1 MPYLQQEQIRVQAE
15 IQAADAAVTSL
26 TTQVDPLRQALVSAK
41 AQVEAARNAV
51 TTLQSQRPALDA
63 AVLAADRAVID
74 LDRRISEH
82 EANEPPQVI
91 GGIEP
96 IIRPTVVGPLTRP
109 ARPNPAWKVWKRQLG
124 VLIQQRSQAQEEA
137 NGTHARLN
145 ELNARVAQ
153 GQAGV
158 QAAEDQVAQ
167 GEARLEQV
175 NQSLVAARDRASVA
189 RQKLNDLV
197 HFSEEIDRAPMNRKA
212 LEQVAAI
219 LSARVM
225 ELEDALAVAR
235 AVSAQADATL
245 SSLLRRRDELVNGL
259 ATVTS
264 QLPGAE
270 SAVQAADRVAVDRF
284 TELKTQ
290 IEGGP

>member
-1 MPYLQQEQIRVQAE
+1 MPYLQQEQIRAQAE
-15 IQAADAAVTSL
+15 ILAADAAVTSL
-26 TTQVDPLRQALVSAK
+26 TTQVDTLRQALVA
-41 AQVEAARNAV
+41 AQARVVAARNAV

-91 GGIEP
+91 GGVEP
-96 IIRPTVVGPLTRP
+96 IVRPDVEGPLTRP
-109 ARPNPAWKVWKRQLG
+109 VRPNPAWKVWKRQHG
-124 VLIQQRSQAQEEA
+124 VLIQQRTQVQEEA
-137 NGTHARLN
+137 NGAHARLN

-158 QAAEDQVAQ
+158 QAADAQVAQ
-167 GEARLEQV
+167 GEASLEQV
-175 NQSLVAARDRASVA
+175 NQSLVAARDRASLP
-189 RQKLNDLV
+189 RQKLNDLMR
-197 HFSEEIDRAPMNRKA
+197 FSEEIDREPMDRKA

-219 LSARVM
+219 LSTRVM
-225 ELEDALAVAR
+225 ELEDALAIAQ

-270 SAVQAADRVAVDRF
+270 TAVQAADAIAVDRLS
-284 TELKTQ
+284 ELKAQ
-290 IEGGP
+290 IEGGL

>member
-1 MPYLQQEQIRVQAE
+1 MPYLQQEQIRAQAE

-26 TTQVDPLRQALVSAK
+26 TTQVDTLRQALVA
-41 AQVEAARNAV
+41 AQARAEAARNAV

-63 AVLAADRAVID
+63 AVAAADRAVVD

-91 GGIEP
+91 GGVEP
-96 IIRPTVVGPLTRP
+96 IVRPDVEGPLTRP
-109 ARPNPAWKVWKRQLG
+109 VRPNPAWKVWKRQHG
-124 VLIQQRSQAQEEA
+124 VLIQQRTQAQEEA
-137 NGTHARLN
+137 NGAHARLN

-158 QAAEDQVAQ
+158 QAAEAQVAQ
-167 GEARLEQV
+167 GEASLEQV
-175 NQSLVAARDRASVA
+175 NQSLVAARDRASLA

-197 HFSEEIDRAPMNRKA
+197 RFSEEIDREPMDRKA
-212 LEQVAAI
+212 LEQVAAT
-219 LSARVM
+219 LSTRVM
-225 ELEDALAVAR
+225 ELEDALAIAQ

-245 SSLLRRRDELVNGL
+245 SSLLRRRDELVSGL
-259 ATVTS
+259 AMVTS

-270 SAVQAADRVAVDRF
+270 TAVQAADAIAVDRLS
-284 TELKTQ
+284 ELKAQ
-290 IEGGP
+290 IEGGL

>member
-1 MPYLQQEQIRVQAE
+1 MPYLQHEQTRAQAE

-26 TTQVDPLRQALVSAK
+26 KTQVDIQRQALIAAR
-41 AQVEAARNAV
+41 AQVETARNAV
-51 TTLQSQRPALDA
+51 TALQSQRPALDA
-63 AVLAADRAVID
+63 VVAAADRAVID

-91 GGIEP
+91 GGVEP
-96 IIRPTVVGPLTRP
+96 IVRPDVEGPLTRP
-109 ARPNPAWKVWKRQLG
+109 VRPNPAWKVWKRQHG
-124 VLIQQRSQAQEEA
+124 VLIQQRTQAQEEA
-137 NGTHARLN
+137 NGAHARLN

-158 QAAEDQVAQ
+158 QVAEAQVAQ
-167 GEARLEQV
+167 GEASLEQV
-175 NQSLVAARDRASVA
+175 NQSLVAARDRASLA

-197 HFSEEIDRAPMNRKA
+197 RFSEEIDREPVDRKA
-212 LEQVAAI
+212 LEQVAAT
-219 LSARVM
+219 LSTRVM
-225 ELEDALAVAR
+225 ELEDALSVAQ

-270 SAVQAADRVAVDRF
+270 TAVQAADAVAVDRLS
-284 TELKTQ
+284 ELKAQ
-290 IEGGP
+290 IEGGL